1 MSQHSAVAVAPACLR
16 LLGGWQLIVD
26 GVEVEL
32 GHREQRLVALLGLT
46 DLTARGQVASVLWP
60 ESTDEHALGSLR
72 RAVRQ
77 CRTKSPGVLVADRL
91 IVALDPGVRVDVDDL
106 RRTAGLT
113 RLPMTDA
120 VAREL
125 LDSLRGPELL
135 PGWFDDRVV
144 EERAALEHLRVEAL
158 ERIAEHG
165 LRRGDHALA
174 VDASGIASAIE
185 PLRESARE
193 LAIRGHLG
201 RGDVVHAARELQR
214 YAVVLEDELGVEPS
228 ERIRALLEPTAAP
241 SVARSVAPSEQ
252 AGVTVPR
259 QRTSPVVESIP
270 VPPPP
275 MGIDEWLEQGR
286 GHGVRRVLVALGG
299 AAGIAAAV
307 ALAMATTG
315 PDPRLPATTDPGDR
329 AAVVAPS
336 GTLSGPQQARTVRVR
351 LVDSS
356 DGSAA
361 FAVRATPLPAE
372 VRLVVRGPAGLRVVR
387 DVVVRA
393 ADGRQVVV
401 DGLGGGTYQW
411 SATAPAADQ
420 ISGEVSVTPPPE
432 EEAVRDDAPSGST
445 TVAPAV
451 ETASQ
456 APSPSP
462 QPEVT
467 TPSST
472 TTPSPTSNPTPHPT
486 PHPTPTSSPTGSP
499 TDPGTVAPTPVG

>member
-1 MSQHSAVAVAPACLR
+1 MSQHSAFAVAPACLR

-46 DLTARGQVASVLWP
+46 DLTGRGQVASVLWP

-91 IVALDPGVRVDVDDL
+91 TVALDPCVRVDVDDL

-158 ERIAEHG
+158 ERIAHHG
-165 LRRGDHALA
+165 LRQGDHALA

-241 SVARSVAPSEQ
+241 PVARRRRRESRCRGSAPPRSRSRSRCHHPPWASTSGSSRGVATAYAGCWSRSV
-252 AGVTVPR
+252 V
-259 QRTSPVVESIP
+259 
-270 VPPPP
+270 
-275 MGIDEWLEQGR
+275 
-286 GHGVRRVLVALGG
+286 
-299 AAGIAAAV
+299 
-307 ALAMATTG
+307 
-315 PDPRLPATTDPGDR
+315 LPA
-329 AAVVAPS
+329 
-336 GTLSGPQQARTVRVR
+336 
-351 LVDSS
+351 
-356 DGSAA
+356 
-361 FAVRATPLPAE
+361 
-372 VRLVVRGPAGLRVVR
+372 
-387 DVVVRA
+387 
-393 ADGRQVVV
+393 
-401 DGLGGGTYQW
+401 
-411 SATAPAADQ
+411 
-420 ISGEVSVTPPPE
+420 
-432 EEAVRDDAPSGST
+432 
-445 TVAPAV
+445 
-451 ETASQ
+451 
-456 APSPSP
+456 SP
-462 QPEVT
+462 QPWRSRWRR
-467 TPSST
+467 PD
-472 TTPSPTSNPTPHPT
+472 PTR
-486 PHPTPTSSPTGSP
+486 GSP
-499 TDPGTVAPTPVG
+499 RRRTRVTGPRW